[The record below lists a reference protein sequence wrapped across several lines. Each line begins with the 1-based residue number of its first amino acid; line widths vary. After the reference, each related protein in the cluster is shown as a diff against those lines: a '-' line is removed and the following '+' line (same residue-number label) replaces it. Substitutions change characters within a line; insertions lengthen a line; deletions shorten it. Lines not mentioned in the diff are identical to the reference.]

1 MCGSAAGTELCSSP
15 PGKRE
20 LEEGPGQ
27 TPLIAISI
35 FFQPGLPLAGRGTP
49 SSRREGERCAYFF
62 ARRSLQAPRA
72 ALPGLLQYRGE
83 AGKKCRSLP
92 RVSQRSCARCP
103 PAAAVP
109 LPAGRRGAE
118 PRTPGIV
125 AAPRTKPGG
134 GRRWSAFP
142 YPPSQLPP
150 GKGSACLGC
159 EWRGRGGWV
168 GGGWGTRFPCSK
180 HCSETVAEKIKVSS
194 LFLSSSVPFLPHTQ
208 SFVSIQEKIGESPN

>member
-35 FFQPGLPLAGRGTP
+35 FFQPGLPLAGRGAP

-92 RVSQRSCARCP
+92 RVSRRSCARCP

-125 AAPRTKPGG
+125 AAPVQSPAAAAAGAPSLTPLPSCRRERALPASAVNGGDGGVGG
-134 GRRWSAFP
+134 GRLGHP
-142 YPPSQLPP
+142 LP
-150 GKGSACLGC
+150 L
-159 EWRGRGGWV
+159 
-168 GGGWGTRFPCSK
+168 
-180 HCSETVAEKIKVSS
+180 
-194 LFLSSSVPFLPHTQ
+194 
-208 SFVSIQEKIGESPN
+208 

>member
-35 FFQPGLPLAGRGTP
+35 FFQPGLPLAGRGAP
-49 SSRREGERCAYFF
+49 SSRREGERCACFF

-92 RVSQRSCARCP
+92 AVSRRSCARCP
-103 PAAAVP
+103 PAVP
-109 LPAGRRGAE
+109 PGAGARSGA
-118 PRTPGIV
+118 PRAPGIV
-125 AAPRTKPGG
+125 AGPRTKPGG

-150 GKGSACLGC
+150 GKSSVCLGC
-159 EWRGRGGWV
+159 EWRGRGGVV
-168 GGGWGTRFPCSK
+168 GGGWGTRFPRSK

-194 LFLSSSVPFLPHTQ
+194 LFFSSPVPVLPPTQ
-208 SFVSIQEKIGESPN
+208 SFVSIEEKFGESPN

>member
-35 FFQPGLPLAGRGTP
+35 FFQPGLPLAGRRAP

-62 ARRSLQAPRA
+62 ARRPPQAPRA

-83 AGKKCRSLP
+83 AGKKCGRSP
-92 RVSQRSCARCP
+92 VSRSVRVRGARPPPPSRCP
-103 PAAAVP
+103 PGGGV
-109 LPAGRRGAE
+109 RSGA

-125 AAPRTKPGG
+125 AAPVQSLAAAAGAPSLAPLPSCRRERALPASAVNGGDGGEVVGG
-134 GRRWSAFP
+134 GRLGHP
-142 YPPSQLPP
+142 LP
-150 GKGSACLGC
+150 L
-159 EWRGRGGWV
+159 
-168 GGGWGTRFPCSK
+168 
-180 HCSETVAEKIKVSS
+180 
-194 LFLSSSVPFLPHTQ
+194 
-208 SFVSIQEKIGESPN
+208 